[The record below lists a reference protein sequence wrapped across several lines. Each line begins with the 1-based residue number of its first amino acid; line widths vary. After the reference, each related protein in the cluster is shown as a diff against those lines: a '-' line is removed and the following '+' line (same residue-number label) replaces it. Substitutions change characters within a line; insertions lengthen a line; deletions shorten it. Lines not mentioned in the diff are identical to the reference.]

1 VQNIFKLISSIT
13 VEVEWS
19 GNGLTTSL
27 FFFHVFDLAE
37 ENFVEFDLFLFIPCT
52 GLNVFFLF
60 LLQIPQPVV
69 QFHVAHHQFL
79 LILGFKILHFL
90 LAYDA
95 VYLVHH
101 LVLFCFVLF

>member
-1 VQNIFKLISSIT
+1 M
-13 VEVEWS
+13 EVEWS
-19 GNGLTTSL
+19 GNGLATSL

-37 ENFVEFDLFLFIPCT
+37 EDFVELDLFLFIPGT
-52 GLNVFFLF
+52 GLEVFFLF

-79 LILGFKILHFL
+79 LTLSFKLFHFL

-95 VYLVHH
+95 VDLVHH
-101 LVLFCFVLF
+101 LVLLCFALF